1 LIAPARAWVD
11 GAAGLDLSWLPIA
24 AGEER
29 KMAPSTGSDEPSTF
43 DYAVRE
49 AVGLFHSEDELE
61 DAIEALELA
70 GFDRAQINLLAAQRS
85 AEERL
90 RHRITDQR
98 ELEDSDAAPLGVH
111 ADRHEV
117 AEGKAALVSGL
128 ALVGSFAAIGA
139 VVATGGGLAAVIAA
153 AAVAGGAGG
162 GIGGLIARTVGQH
175 RAQEIEAQLAA
186 GGLLLWV
193 ELRSPEQEQKA
204 IEILKRH
211 SAADVHVHEL
221 RRHWGDEDV
230 PLRRWQPDPFLAP

>member
-1 LIAPARAWVD
+1 
-11 GAAGLDLSWLPIA
+11 
-24 AGEER
+24 
-29 KMAPSTGSDEPSTF
+29 MAPSTGSDEPSTV
-43 DYAVRE
+43 DYGVRE
-49 AVGLFHSEDELE
+49 AVGLFHNNDELE
-61 DAIEALELA
+61 DVIEELELA
-70 GFDRAQINLLAAQRS
+70 GFDRAQINLLAAQKT

-90 RHRITDQR
+90 HHRITDLR
-98 ELEDSDAAPLGVH
+98 ELEDSDATPLGIH
-111 ADRHEV
+111 ADRHEM
-117 AEGKAALVSGL
+117 AQGKAALVSGL
-128 ALVGSFAAIGA
+128 ALLGSFAAIGA